1 MLSEALGLRG
11 VETSAYRVL
20 LRDLEL
26 ICSIGIYEHERRR
39 PQRVR
44 VNAALMVEG
53 APDPAADDF
62 SQVYNY
68 EAVVEAARAIA
79 AGGHLNLVETF
90 AARLADACLRD
101 PRVASARVTVEKLEA
116 FPDAR
121 SVGVTIERRR
131 RPGGIGTP

>member
-11 VETSAYRVL
+11 VETAAYTVVVRG
-20 LRDLEL
+20 LEL
-26 ICSIGIYEHERRR
+26 ACSIGIYAHERRR

-44 VNAALMVEG
+44 VNAELVVEG

-62 SQVYNY
+62 AQVYNY
-68 EAVVEAARAIA
+68 EAVAEAARATA
-79 AGGHLNLVETF
+79 AGGHVNLVETF
-90 AARLADACLRD
+90 AARLADRCLRD

-116 FPDAR
+116 FADAE

-131 RPGGIGTP
+131 STGRES